1 MPLVELQMIIQE
13 PIELQMEL
21 IQLEMVHLEEVLV
34 VPVSQ

>member
-21 IQLEMVHLEEVLV
+21 IQLEMVDLEEVLV